1 MKGYNILFLGSSVT
15 YGSASGGYSFADHL
29 AKTNGASMYKEAVS
43 GTTLADGKNS
53 YIFRLEA
60 IDTSKK
66 FDLAVCQLSTN
77 DATLK
82 KPLGNVSLTEAPD
95 RSTVCGAIEY
105 IINYIRNAWGCP
117 VVFYTNSYY
126 DNANYAAMV
135 EEMKKISEL
144 YNVGLIDLYCDT
156 EFNNITA
163 EERKKYMADNIHPTK
178 SGYIEWWTPKIERF
192 LYEYLGL

>member
-1 MKGYNILFLGSSVT
+1 MEDLLIET
-15 YGSASGGYSFADHL
+15 
-29 AKTNGASMYKEAVS
+29 
-43 GTTLADGKNS
+43 
-53 YIFRLEA
+53 LEA
-60 IDTSKK
+60 FGYPVILQGSLLPDEPYPDHFFT
-66 FDLAVCQLSTN
+66 FWNN
-77 DATLK
+77 DSF
-82 KPLGNVSLTEAPD
+82 G
-95 RSTVCGAIEY
+95 
-105 IINYIRNAWGCP
+105 
-117 VVFYTNSYY
+117 NSYY